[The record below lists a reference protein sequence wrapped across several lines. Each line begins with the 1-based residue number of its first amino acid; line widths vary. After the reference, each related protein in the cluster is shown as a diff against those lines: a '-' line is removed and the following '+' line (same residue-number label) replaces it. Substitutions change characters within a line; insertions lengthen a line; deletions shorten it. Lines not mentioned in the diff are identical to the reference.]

1 FRADASGMDGGTAL
15 TASGTSA
22 QATVDDG
29 VSPSVTIAPSPVPWS
44 ALDLAFE
51 LTATD
56 NDHGSGVQSVT
67 VQIDG
72 GPLTATNGANVSISL
87 TTEGSHTVSFFATD
101 RAGNNSTTQAVTAG
115 IDRTAPTIAGSQSPP
130 AVGGWNKSAVTV
142 RFTCSDSL
150 SGVRTCSGPVA
161 LAGETAGTSIP
172 GTAVD
177 NAGNSASTSW
187 GPVRIDLTA

>member
-1 FRADASGMDGGTAL
+1 
-15 TASGTSA
+15 
-22 QATVDDG
+22 
-29 VSPSVTIAPSPVPWS
+29 
-44 ALDLAFE
+44 
-51 LTATD
+51 
-56 NDHGSGVQSVT
+56 

-161 LAGETAGTSIP
+161 LAGETAGTSVP
-172 GTAVD
+172 GSAVD
-177 NAGNSASTSW
+177 NAGNSGSTSW
-187 GPVRIDLTA
+187 GPVRIDLTAPAISGAIVETANAAGWFSRPITVRFTCTDALSGIATCPGDVVVSSE